1 MTTAAAKKNYR
12 KPYESIVIKSGVYRE
27 VTVSFCP
34 NCGLA
39 FDKTVTIQTTA
50 TRFQCPECKTSIEN
64 TRQNRCPTC
73 GILASD
79 SETAK
84 VHLWNGCPNMGKL
97 FPGGLR
103 FRKAEG
109 V

>member
-12 KPYESIVIKSGVYRE
+12 KVIEDYAIKSGITKAVL
-27 VTVSFCP
+27 VSFCP
-34 NCGLA
+34 NCGLT

-50 TRFQCPECKTSIEN
+50 TRFQCPECKASIEN
-64 TRQNRCPTC
+64 TRQNRCPVC
-73 GILASD
+73 GVIASD

-84 VHLWNGCPNMGKL
+84 VHLWNGCPNAGTL

-103 FRKAEG
+103 FRKTEG